1 MCAGERKRGIG
12 LSVLRGL
19 AGLLVVVLVAGC
31 EADDR
36 SWTPVLEA
44 TPPSFLERE
53 VETALDEVRRARSD
67 VRAAPEMAESLLSG
81 AQERLEHLSGVY
93 LPLYRAKVAVANA
106 YREVALGETDAA
118 LTNVEDA
125 RESVVSV
132 NRATEGA
139 LEPELQQIVEPLA
152 DARLALE
159 GGSEASAYLERA
171 AETLEDL
178 LTRAGLLR

>member
-1 MCAGERKRGIG
+1 MTG
-12 LSVLRGL
+12 LMVLMG
-19 AGLLVVVLVAGC
+19 AALVAGC
-31 EADDR
+31 EAGER

-53 VETALDEVRRARSD
+53 VDAALGEVRRARSD
-67 VRAAPEMAESLLSG
+67 VRAAPDMAEALLEDAG
-81 AQERLEHLSGVY
+81 DRLEHLSGVY

-106 YREVALGETDAA
+106 YREAALGATEAA
-118 LTNVEDA
+118 LANVDEA
-125 RESVVSV
+125 RESVAAV

-139 LEPELQQIVEPLA
+139 LEPELQQVVEPLA
-152 DARLALE
+152 DAQLALE